1 MFTGEYS
8 HTMDAKGRVSLPAK
22 FRNALPGEV
31 MLVKGLDDKCLWL
44 FTREDYETFI
54 GSLRQSDAYSAK
66 VRRFFAAGTEDC
78 EIDSAGRIRVGQALR
93 TYAHLAKDITITG
106 SFDRIE
112 LWDTERWNRYSDDF
126 DPETLTTELD
136 ELGKL

>member
-31 MLVKGLDDKCLWL
+31 MLVKSIDEACLWL
-44 FTREDYETFI
+44 FTKEDYEAFI
-54 GSLRQSDAYSAK
+54 GALRKSDAYSAR

-78 EIDSAGRIRVGQALR
+78 EIDSAGRIRIGQALR
-93 TYAHLAKDITITG
+93 TYASLTKDITITG

-112 LWDTERWNRYSDDF
+112 LWDTERWSRYSESFDF
-126 DPETLTTELD
+126 DSLTTELD